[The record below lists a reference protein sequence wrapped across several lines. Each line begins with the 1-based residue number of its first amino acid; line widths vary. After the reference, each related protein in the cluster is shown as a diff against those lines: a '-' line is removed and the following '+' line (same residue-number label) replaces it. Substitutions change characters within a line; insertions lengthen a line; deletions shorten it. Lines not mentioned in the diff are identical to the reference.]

1 MIEMNTTKIN
11 YMGMLISFKTILF
24 RLILINY
31 YYFSFFIT
39 TFLLLSDTG
48 THRVR
53 SDPREQSVNS
63 AKAKFLA
70 YLAVFPDRR
79 QK

>member
-1 MIEMNTTKIN
+1 MVLKKGSVVVIRHW
-11 YMGMLISFKTILF
+11 LAVSP
-24 RLILINY
+24 
-31 YYFSFFIT
+31 
-39 TFLLLSDTG
+39 
-48 THRVR
+48 
-53 SDPREQSVNS
+53 PREQSVNS